1 LSFTKQS
8 QPLYGHNKRLHADA
22 QTYALFVGFAALHFT
37 TKISPVWALVSRAF
51 FHMKPI
57 VQWTEDWEIGVD
69 ISREN
74 EISLSTLELFIDFWD
89 EEAIAEKSKS
99 TLNRYRAALQS
110 LGGYIVEQS
119 VSEEGT
125 ESTAKELLLE
135 CIDGEGGPL
144 LFQGEETWQNELDM
158 VCRKI
163 YRYYAQRKC

>member
-1 LSFTKQS
+1 
-8 QPLYGHNKRLHADA
+8 
-22 QTYALFVGFAALHFT
+22 
-37 TKISPVWALVSRAF
+37 
-51 FHMKPI
+51 MKPI
-57 VQWTEDWEIGVD
+57 IQWTEDWAIGVD

-119 VSEEGT
+119 VSEEGI